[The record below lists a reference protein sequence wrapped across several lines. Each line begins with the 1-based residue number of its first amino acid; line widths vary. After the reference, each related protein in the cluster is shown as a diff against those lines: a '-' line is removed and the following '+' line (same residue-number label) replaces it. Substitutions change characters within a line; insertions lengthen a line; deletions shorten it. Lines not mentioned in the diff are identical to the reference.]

1 MNGVVLIDK
10 PKGCTSHDVVNRWR
24 KLARTK
30 RAGHLGTLDPLATG
44 LLVVVTGTAT
54 RLAQFFEKE
63 EKTYVADI
71 QLGAVSNT
79 YDIDGDVQPTGRM
92 VPTETHIMFDA
103 LGAVRGEFQAV
114 APPGS

>member
-1 MNGVVLIDK
+1 MNGLVLVTK
-10 PKGCTSHDVVNRWR
+10 PAGCPSPDVVGCWR
-24 KLARTK
+24 KLAGTK
-30 RAGHLGTLDPLATG
+30 RVGHLGTLDPLATG

-92 VPTETHIMFDA
+92 VPTETHIMLD
-103 LGAVRGEFQAV
+103 
-114 APPGS
+114 